1 MYLKYS
7 AIASIDIHQPKL
19 KVAVDCIQ
27 SLVEK
32 NAQCYDV
39 GACTPIQ
46 WFGVSKIVM
55 CCADAT
61 LSHIAAMEKRGDH

>member
-27 SLVEK
+27 SLVGK
-32 NAQCYDV
+32 THN
-39 GACTPIQ
+39 
-46 WFGVSKIVM
+46 VM
-55 CCADAT
+55 MLVLAHQSNGLAFQ
-61 LSHIAAMEKRGDH
+61 K